1 MGRLATLVA
10 AAALWGAAV
19 SAAGPAPPAV
29 PAGGLAF
36 ALALRESGTV
46 LASGPFSLK
55 VPGGK
60 GPLRLVLSHLSVEGA
75 RLRGEA
81 RLSNECGLLLG
92 GLALDFASATPS
104 GRDEPGRPAPVST
117 PLALKAPLAF
127 GDLLPGESTPR
138 LPFELT
144 PLPLGEGV
152 TLVTLLGSVWGL
164 AAEPPETVEGAVRAV
179 ALDADRSGR
188 LYVATAGVGRVLRH
202 TPGSKATPGEAAR
215 PSSPP
220 AGVALR
226 RRNGDLFVATG
237 DRVVEVWR
245 PGRERPSML
254 DPGRPVTALRT
265 DAKDVLRAA
274 SGNGVLAFDEARPG
288 PVRAL
293 GPEGSVVLSF
303 DTDARGVI
311 YAALREGK
319 SRRVVAA
326 GPSGP
331 GTFGP
336 SKGLGADALDAPVAV
351 RFDGEGALWVAASA
365 RTPENTV
372 VSRFGADARPLAALS
387 RLALALLLG
396 KDDDAAVPAVAD
408 LAPGPD
414 RRLFV
419 LLEDG
424 TLFALRPF

>member
-1 MGRLATLVA
+1 MGRLATLLA
-10 AAALWGAAV
+10 AAALWGTAV

-29 PAGGLAF
+29 PGGGLAF
-36 ALALRESGTV
+36 ALALKGNGTV

-60 GPLRLVLSHLSVEGA
+60 GPLRLELSHLAVDGS

-81 RLSNECGLLLG
+81 RLKNDSGLLLG
-92 GLALDFASATPS
+92 GVALDFASATPS
-104 GRDEPGRPAPVST
+104 GRDEPGKSVPAAA

-138 LPFELT
+138 LPFELA

-152 TLVTLLGSVWGL
+152 ALVTLLGAVSGL
-164 AAEPPETVEGAVRAV
+164 AADPPEAVEGAARAV

-220 AGVALR
+220 SGVALR

-237 DRVVEVWR
+237 DRFVEVWR

-254 DPGRPVTALRT
+254 DAGRPVTALRT

-274 SGNGVLAFDEARPG
+274 SGNGVLAFDEAQPG

-303 DTDARGVI
+303 DADARGVI
-311 YAALREGK
+311 YAALREGE

-326 GPSGP
+326 GAGGP
-331 GTFGP
+331 APFGP
-336 SKGLGADALDAPVAV
+336 SKGAGADALDAPVAV

-365 RTPENTV
+365 RTPEGTV
-372 VSRFGADARPLAALS
+372 LARFGADARPLAALT

-396 KDDDAAVPAVAD
+396 KDEEAAVPAVAD
-408 LAPGPD
+408 LAAGPD
-414 RRLFV
+414 RRVFV